1 MALHTD
7 IPTRAEIEGLL
18 RARAASS
25 VSIYLQ
31 TGPISHEVQAS
42 RIELKNAAGEAVR
55 QLREAD
61 ADKADVASIQESL
74 DDFVDD
80 ASFWRLQSH
89 SLAVFATPEHVQTFR
104 LANRLGASVEVS
116 DRFHVKPLLRAVT
129 FPQAAFVLAL
139 AQGSAHLLEITPDEA
154 PFEVAVDDIPRTIA
168 SAVGKSSITDRSPS
182 GRMQGAEGQKVRM
195 RQYARQVDGAL
206 RAVLSGH
213 DLPPGSWRRPSR
225 STRSSGRSRATRTSP
240 TWASPATRRRSP
252 TTSSPPPRARSSTAS
267 SRCCDAKARSSLA
280 ASARGCCGHQFRRL
294 SQSRAHRR
302 RRPGQ
307 RRSSPD
313 RDRSLPGLDRPRL
326 DPDDCSSGR
335 GSRTSGQDHSRSDPH
350 AQSARRGSWPPP
362 RSFGKPTAM
371 SPQARDLQGNC
382 ERVRQLEQRATTNC
396 RPRPPSRPSVTLA

>member
-1 MALHTD
+1 
-7 IPTRAEIEGLL
+7 
-18 RARAASS
+18 
-25 VSIYLQ
+25 
-31 TGPISHEVQAS
+31 
-42 RIELKNAAGEAVR
+42 
-55 QLREAD
+55 
-61 ADKADVASIQESL
+61 
-74 DDFVDD
+74 
-80 ASFWRLQSH
+80 
-89 SLAVFATPEHVQTFR
+89 
-104 LANRLGASVEVS
+104 
-116 DRFHVKPLLRAVT
+116 
-129 FPQAAFVLAL
+129 
-139 AQGSAHLLEITPDEA
+139 
-154 PFEVAVDDIPRTIA
+154 
-168 SAVGKSSITDRSPS
+168 
-182 GRMQGAEGQKVRM
+182 M

-396 RPRPPSRPSVTLA
+396 TPRPPSRPSVTLA